1 MVCLPRL
8 IPILWMP
15 EPSLRARAMSFLTR
29 REYARAELFR
39 KLLPYAED
47 KESLESLLDDLN
59 ARGWLSEQRF
69 VEQIV
74 HARQGKYG
82 SLRVAN
88 ELREKGV
95 AEDLIGAALV
105 QVKEGE
111 LEIARSI
118 WQRKFGRLPSDAKE
132 RAKQMRFLQ
141 SRGFGMETIRR
152 VMQGRGDEDE

>member
-1 MVCLPRL
+1 
-8 IPILWMP
+8 MP

-29 REYARAELFR
+29 REYARAELYR

-47 KESLESLLDDLN
+47 RESLESLLDDLK

-95 AEDLIGAALV
+95 AEELIGAALV

-111 LEIARSI
+111 LETARAI
-118 WQRKFGRLPSDAKE
+118 WQRKFRNPPADAKE

-141 SRGFGMETIRR
+141 SRGFNMGTIRR
-152 VMQGRGDEDE
+152 VMQGNGDEDE